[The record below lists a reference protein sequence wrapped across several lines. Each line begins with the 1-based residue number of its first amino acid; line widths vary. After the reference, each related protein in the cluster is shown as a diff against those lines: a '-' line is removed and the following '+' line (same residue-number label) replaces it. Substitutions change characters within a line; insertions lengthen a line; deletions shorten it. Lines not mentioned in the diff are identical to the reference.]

1 MGIVAIVQASLLHS
15 NPPALATDL
24 CLGVGSGFLQ
34 IYGPGGFQSAF
45 SGYKSEVLK
54 SSWPP

>member
-1 MGIVAIVQASLLHS
+1 MGIVAIVPVSLLHS
-15 NPPALATDL
+15 NPPVLATDL

-45 SGYKSEVLK
+45 SGYKSEVL
-54 SSWPP
+54 